1 MAWWDSVASIIDK
14 MVPTKKEKVMHDIQE
29 LENQLADAVA
39 SHDSLLASRV
49 NKRMRQLLND
59 VANGTYE

>member
-1 MAWWDSVASIIDK
+1 

-39 SHDSLLASRV
+39 NHDSLLASRV